1 MENLPKHIAIIPDG
15 NRRWA
20 KRKGLPVWEGHRV
33 GAKNFE
39 KIAKAALDMG
49 LFCLTFWGGSYDNLT
64 KRPETELKF
73 LKEIYRVNFSRLLK
87 NKDIFREQARVNIF
101 GHWRELL
108 NDRIKRPMEK
118 IIEKT
123 KDHNNKFFNFLIGY
137 NGTHEMINAIQLIVS
152 QVSQDKNLKVTP
164 ELIKNNLWTRDLPS
178 VDLVIRTGLEG
189 DPHWSSGFMMW
200 DTADS
205 QFYFT
210 DTNWPEFSEA
220 EFKKAVENY
229 GKRERRLGA

>member
-20 KRKGLPVWEGHRV
+20 KSRGRLAWDGHRA

-39 KIAKAALDMG
+39 KITKAAQKIG
-49 LFCLTFWGGSYDNLT
+49 IFCLTFWGGSYDNLT
-64 KRPETELKF
+64 KRPEKELKF
-73 LKEIYRVNFSRLLK
+73 LKEVYRINFVRLLK
-87 NKDIFREQARVNIF
+87 NKDIFRNEIKVSVF
-101 GHWRELL
+101 GQWPELL
-108 NDRIKRPMEK
+108 SERIMQPIEK

-123 KDHNNKFFNFLIGY
+123 KDHHKKFLNFLIGY
-137 NGTHEMINAIQLIVS
+137 NGTYEMLDAIKKIVAKAR
-152 QVSQDKNLKVTP
+152 QEKNLEVTE
-164 ELIKNNLWTRDLPS
+164 ELLKANLWTKDLPP

-189 DPHWSSGFMMW
+189 DPHWSNGFMMW

-210 DTNWPEFSEA
+210 ETLWPDFSEK
-220 EFKKAVENY
+220 EFIKAVESY
-229 GKRERRLGA
+229 AKRERRLGA